1 MNDMSRMPERAVSER
16 LRGLVV
22 LSPRQQLIASL
33 EQRLRAPWIAARHSL
48 AGRIKLAAIGLTA
61 LLVILGLTVG
71 IAVFG
76 LAARSEQGRILG
88 EAALASAEL
97 TASIAD
103 SRYYASRYAA
113 TGAEAEIERAR
124 ATLARAKERLAK
136 ARESSLDTEPQALEA
151 MEWLHHQVDGFENE
165 LTALEHSVA
174 AYGPSASA
182 DALAGAIA
190 ISGEQLAEQAR
201 GVESRL
207 RGASAAS
214 AAELAAQ
221 SWRLA
226 IVVVALLTVCVMITL
241 AGARFLT
248 RTTAT
253 SIREITSAMS
263 GLAKGDR
270 AVAIPGA
277 ERCDEI
283 GEMARALT
291 VFRKSADDLV
301 HFQELA
307 ATAAQQELARQEAE
321 RTRDAA
327 EHARK
332 TELMRA
338 LALRFERT
346 VGEVASGV
354 AAASRQLEVTASAMA
369 AAASQSAQLTGEV
382 SRSMTETTAGV
393 TAAASAGDQFA
404 MSIAEIS
411 RLASDSAV
419 LAEGARQSAH
429 DADATISGLAAA
441 ARQIEQ
447 IVGMIDGIAQRT
459 SLLALN
465 ASIEAARSGEA
476 GRGFAVVAGE
486 VKDLAGQ
493 TRAATG
499 AVADQI
505 RAIQSSTGESV
516 AALRRIGEQVRAM
529 EGSSIAIAQAVDEQS
544 LAGRD
549 LARNLA
555 TAAGGTDAIGE
566 SIVQV
571 GETTRSTGTA
581 ANQVLEA
588 ASDLHKQ
595 AAVLRAQVEEF
606 IGYVRTA

>member
-1 MNDMSRMPERAVSER
+1 MPV
-16 LRGLVV
+16 GV
-22 LSPRQQLIASL
+22 IA
-33 EQRLRAPWIAARHSL
+33 E
-48 AGRIKLAAIGLTA
+48 GYD
-61 LLVILGLTVG
+61 
-71 IAVFG
+71 
-76 LAARSEQGRILG
+76 
-88 EAALASAEL
+88 AALG
-97 TASIAD
+97 
-103 SRYYASRYAA
+103 R
-113 TGAEAEIERAR
+113 
-124 ATLARAKERLAK
+124 
-136 ARESSLDTEPQALEA
+136 
-151 MEWLHHQVDGFENE
+151 
-165 LTALEHSVA
+165 SVA

-207 RGASAAS
+207 REASAAS
-214 AAELAAQ
+214 AAEFAAQ

-226 IVVVALLTVCVMITL
+226 IVVVALLAVCVVITL
-241 AGARFLT
+241 TGARFLT
-248 RTTAT
+248 RTTAA
-253 SIREITSAMS
+253 SIREITAAMT

-270 AVAIPGA
+270 TIAIPGA
-277 ERCDEI
+277 ERRDEI

-307 ATAAQQELARQEAE
+307 AAAAQQELARQEAE
-321 RTRDAA
+321 RTRDEA
-327 EHARK
+327 ERTRK
-332 TELMRA
+332 AELMRG

-382 SRSMTETTAGV
+382 SRSMKDTTAGV

-411 RLASDSAV
+411 RLASDSAA

-429 DADATISGLAAA
+429 DADATITGLAAA

-459 SLLALN
+459 SLLAIN

-476 GRGFAVVAGE
+476 GRAFAVVAGE

-505 RAIQSSTGESV
+505 RAIQGSTGESV
-516 AALRRIGEQVRAM
+516 AALRRIGEQVREM
-529 EGSSIAIAQAVDEQS
+529 EGSAIAIAQAVDEQS
-544 LAGRD
+544 LASQD
-549 LARNLA
+549 LARNLSM
-555 TAAGGTDAIGE
+555 AAGGTDDIDE
-566 SIVQV
+566 SIAQV
-571 GETTRSTGTA
+571 GETTQSTGTA

>member
-1 MNDMSRMPERAVSER
+1 MSRMPERAVSER

-22 LSPRQQLIASL
+22 LTAREQLIASL
-33 EQRLRAPWIAARHSL
+33 KQGMHAPWTAARHSL
-48 AGRIKLAAIGLTA
+48 SGRIKLAALGLTA
-61 LLVILGLTVG
+61 LLVIVALTVG
-71 IAVFG
+71 TAM
-76 LAARSEQGRILG
+76 LALASRSEQGRILG

-103 SRYYASRYAA
+103 SRYYAARYAA
-113 TGAEAEIERAR
+113 TGSEAEIERAK
-124 ATLARAKERLAK
+124 ATLARAEERLAATRK
-136 ARESSLDTEPQALEA
+136 SSLDTEPQALEA
-151 MEWLHHQVDGFENE
+151 MDWLNHQVDGFESE

-174 AYGPSASA
+174 AYGPSSSA

-214 AAELAAQ
+214 AAELASQ

-226 IVVVALLTVCVMITL
+226 IVVVALLAACLVITL
-241 AGARFLT
+241 TGARFLS

-253 SIREITSAMS
+253 SIREITSTMT
-263 GLAKGDR
+263 GLARGDR
-270 AVAIPGA
+270 AIVIPGA
-277 ERCDEI
+277 DRRDEI

-307 ATAAQQELARQEAE
+307 AAAAQQELARQEDERTREEAE
-321 RTRDAA
+321 RTRKA
-327 EHARK
+327 
-332 TELMRA
+332 ELMRE

-346 VGEVASGV
+346 VGDVTSGV
-354 AAASRQLEVTASAMA
+354 AAASRQLEITASAMA
-369 AAASQSAQLTGEV
+369 AAATQSAQLTGEV
-382 SRSMTETTAGV
+382 SRSMMDTTAGV

-404 MSIAEIS
+404 MSIAEIA
-411 RLASDSAV
+411 RLASDSAA
-419 LAEGARQSAH
+419 LAQGARQSAH
-429 DADATISGLAAA
+429 DADTTIDGLTAA
-441 ARQIEQ
+441 ARQIDE

-459 SLLALN
+459 SLLAIN

-476 GRGFAVVAGE
+476 GRGFAVVAAE
-486 VKDLAGQ
+486 VKDLAGR

-505 RAIQSSTGESV
+505 RAIQNSTGESV
-516 AALRRIGEQVRAM
+516 AALHRIGEQVRKM
-529 EGSSIAIAQAVDEQS
+529 EGSAVAIAQAVEEQG
-544 LAGRD
+544 LASRD

-555 TAAGGTDAIGE
+555 MAAGGTDAIGE
-566 SIVQV
+566 SLAQV
-571 GETTRSTGTA
+571 GETTQSTGTA

-588 ASDLHKQ
+588 AGDLHKQ

-606 IGYVRTA
+606 IGYVRAA